1 MLRVN
6 GIKREKR
13 ERPEEERRLRLR
25 KVKRINIRQ
34 VKKKGWGEKRN

>member
-13 ERPEEERRLRLR
+13 ERPEEERRLRLG
-25 KVKRINIRQ
+25 KVKLITIRQ
-34 VKKKGWGEKRN
+34 EKKISVERK